1 MLPQP
6 VPSVGAGC
14 APGTAA
20 VRVASAARGRG
31 DGVPVTERVPDSY
44 FDRMYATSSDPW
56 RLATRWYEQRKY
68 AITLAMLPQRHY
80 RHAFEPGCS
89 IGTLTAML
97 AERCDHVTAMDV
109 AGAAL
114 DIADTRLRADVDRDG
129 PRDRVTLVRGS
140 LDDRWPPGPFDL
152 LVLSEVAYY
161 LEEELLAGLLRREC
175 PRLARG
181 ATVIAAHWRHE
192 VADYPLTGDQANR
205 IIAATPGLMSIGG
218 YRDRDVVMEV
228 FDTQSAA
235 SVAERDG
242 VPGVG

>member
-1 MLPQP
+1 M
-6 VPSVGAGC
+6 
-14 APGTAA
+14 
-20 VRVASAARGRG
+20 
-31 DGVPVTERVPDSY
+31 TERLPDSY

-140 LDDRWPPGPFDL
+140 LDDPWPPGPFDL

-192 VADYPLTGDQANR
+192 VADYPLTGDRANR
-205 IIAATPGLMSIGG
+205 IIAATPGLISTGS
-218 YRDRDVVMEV
+218 YRDRDVVIEV

-242 VPGVG
+242 VPGAG